1 MATDLTWT
9 QLSTQCPVNSILTS
23 DGSTPLAAG
32 LYVSLSNLTAETID
46 ALGDSGVIEAIAKL
60 LRYSQKAQDAANIG
74 ITSPNRLAAFST
86 ANGIPVQDANSGE
99 WLVTTTYTTSVRYP
113 LNIDSPIGATN

>member
-9 QLSTQCPVNSILTS
+9 QLSAQCPANSILSSNGT
-23 DGSTPLAAG
+23 TPLAAG
-32 LYVSLSNLTAETID
+32 LYLSLSNLTAETID
-46 ALGDSGVIEAIAKL
+46 TLGDSGVIEALSKL
-60 LRYSQKAQDAANIG
+60 LRYSQQAQSAANAG
-74 ITSPNRLAAFST
+74 VSSPNRLAAFST
-86 ANGIPVQDANSGE
+86 ANGIPVQDATSGE